1 MVYLSIHSSLCA
13 VVLTTFSTSSGTGTT
28 YNEFYSSAETKYLH
42 QAPLSSQESQN
53 LNLLLAFLLDSP
65 EFRPLTL
72 SIILPEF
79 RSNAADVLLR
89 YSAENPILVYK
100 VRARDLSLEATWM
113 ERSHLTWAF
122 FVKDV
127 FSLNIFIYWQPKL
140 WQSSNQ
146 YLIFF
151 NGRTTTVAWRDIF
164 RNLWNKYSVYR
175 AVIVSTE
182 DNFDCLVRYAPFEV
196 HDNEFGGV
204 HKLCLTNN
212 VTVPKFFEYCDD
224 SSSRH
229 LAESKNAEVEFLNET
244 KQSSPE
250 TYDDDASR
258 YSAELNNVDKVLLLN
273 ETTRLFEIFHDMN
286 NYPLEVV
293 VFKSL
298 LMGIAYDDKTG
309 LRLRKVDAEV
319 LYSLE
324 GATKSKFHVKV
335 MRIAEFRRIVD
346 PFDLSLRDIE
356 SGRAEMVITG
366 FFVKAYPLHPNFRF
380 TAAVYEDKLCFL
392 APDSGLVPKAYMPF
406 LPFEKNL
413 WALLAIYNVG
423 ITLLWCFTKYLNLA
437 FKRRSIQPTRALSS
451 SDTGTRPLE
460 QLECKGS
467 WTNQLRKRSKRSKG
481 RFNPP
486 TEPLQPPQVPRYVSL
501 FFDFVE
507 LFCYPLQNG
516 DSPAQRAL
524 LIGTLFFG
532 LIVNGVYQ
540 SSLVSSLSK
549 PFHYPQ
555 LNTLEDVVD
564 SGKILFTKYANLKNV
579 FQDDMAVDRALLRKI
594 RVVNETKSTKYM
606 VAYENMIAIT
616 RYFSMVLGNYAFHD
630 KDGNPLLHVVDE
642 CPMNYR
648 VSYVLRSQSPYMERV
663 NFVLLRL
670 KEAGLFSVWFENITY
685 PLTIVKMRSLRRDD
699 TAIKLTL
706 DHYSLTFLLLFV
718 GLLVSTF
725 IFLGEVYVTR
735 RKR

>member
-1 MVYLSIHSSLCA
+1 MVYLSIHLSLCA

-28 YNEFYSSAETKYLH
+28 YNELYSSTETKYLH
-42 QAPLSSQESQN
+42 QASLSSQKSQN

-79 RSNAADVLLR
+79 RSNEVDVLLR

-100 VRARDLSLEATWM
+100 IRARDLSLEATWM
-113 ERSHLTWAF
+113 ERSHLTWVF

-212 VTVPKFFEYCDD
+212 VT
-224 SSSRH
+224 
-229 LAESKNAEVEFLNET
+229 T

-250 TYDDDASR
+250 TYDDDTSR
-258 YSAELNNVDKVLLLN
+258 YSTELNNVDKVLLLN

-298 LMGIAYDDKTG
+298 LMDIAYDDKTG

-324 GATKSKFHVKV
+324 GATKSKFHMKV
-335 MRIAEFRRIVD
+335 MRTAEFRRIVD

-423 ITLLWCFTKYLNLA
+423 ITLLWCFMKYLNLA

-451 SDTGTRPLE
+451 SDKETKPLE

-467 WTNQLRKRSKRSKG
+467 WTNQLRKG
-481 RFNPP
+481 HFNPP
-486 TEPLQPPQVPRYVSL
+486 TEPLQPPQIPRYVSL

-579 FQDDMAVDRALLRKI
+579 FQDDMPVDRALLRKI